1 MVAIAKAIGSDAR
14 IIILDEPTSALLPAE
29 VSILFGHMRRLASEG
44 HSFLYVSHRLA
55 EVFEI
60 ADRVTVLRDGRRA
73 GAWTREQMSRKTIIK
88 AIVGGDKP
96 WIDDADAGRAD
107 HGEPV
112 FVASAL
118 AGGRVRDLSFELR
131 SGEILGFAG
140 LPGSGAEEALDL
152 LFARSAASGGQLTAH
167 GKSLTLRSPRDAK
180 NAGIAL
186 VPKNRHA
193 ESLLSGASVRENISL
208 PNLDR
213 FVTDPV
219 ARFIRRSKERAE
231 GKEIATRLAIKM
243 SSIEASIDS
252 LSGGNQQ
259 KAILG
264 RWLAS
269 GAKIFMLNSPT
280 AAVDIGAKAD
290 IYNLIREIAAS
301 GAGVIF
307 TSTEVEE
314 FPRVCHRIIVFRD
327 GVVVGELA
335 GANATEANIMHLAVG
350 GEDER

>member
-1 MVAIAKAIGSDAR
+1 
-14 IIILDEPTSALLPAE
+14 
-29 VSILFGHMRRLASEG
+29 
-44 HSFLYVSHRLA
+44 
-55 EVFEI
+55 
-60 ADRVTVLRDGRRA
+60 
-73 GAWTREQMSRKTIIK
+73 MSRKTIIK

-96 WIDDADAGRAD
+96 WIDDTDGGRQD
-107 HGEPV
+107 LGEPV
-112 FVASAL
+112 FVANGL
-118 AGGRVRDLSFELR
+118 TGGRVRDLSFELR

-152 LFARSAASGGQLTAH
+152 LFARSAASGGQLRAQ
-167 GKSLTLRSPRDAK
+167 GKVLRLRSPRDAK

-208 PNLDR
+208 PNLHR

-219 ARFIRRSKERAE
+219 TRFIRRSKERTE

-243 SSIEASIDS
+243 SSIETSIDS

-259 KAILG
+259 KAILA

-269 GAKIFMLNSPT
+269 GAKIFLLNSPT

-314 FPRVCHRIIVFRD
+314 FPRVCHRVIVFRD
-327 GVVVGELA
+327 GVVVGELTGA
-335 GANATEANIMHLAVG
+335 GATEANIMHLAVG

>member
-1 MVAIAKAIGSDAR
+1 
-14 IIILDEPTSALLPAE
+14 
-29 VSILFGHMRRLASEG
+29 
-44 HSFLYVSHRLA
+44 
-55 EVFEI
+55 
-60 ADRVTVLRDGRRA
+60 VLR
-73 GAWTREQMSRKTIIK
+73 
-88 AIVGGDKP
+88 
-96 WIDDADAGRAD
+96 
-107 HGEPV
+107 
-112 FVASAL
+112 
-118 AGGRVRDLSFELR
+118 
-131 SGEILGFAG
+131 
-140 LPGSGAEEALDL
+140 
-152 LFARSAASGGQLTAH
+152 
-167 GKSLTLRSPRDAK
+167 LRSPRDAK

-208 PNLDR
+208 PNLHR

-219 ARFIRRSKERAE
+219 TRFIRRSKERTE

-243 SSIEASIDS
+243 SSIETSIDS

-259 KAILG
+259 KAILA

-269 GAKIFMLNSPT
+269 GAKIFLLNSPT

-314 FPRVCHRIIVFRD
+314 FPRVCHRVIVFRD
-327 GVVVGELA
+327 GVVVGELTGA
-335 GANATEANIMHLAVG
+335 GATEANIMHLAVG

>member
-1 MVAIAKAIGSDAR
+1 V
-14 IIILDEPTSALLPAE
+14 
-29 VSILFGHMRRLASEG
+29 
-44 HSFLYVSHRLA
+44 
-55 EVFEI
+55 
-60 ADRVTVLRDGRRA
+60 
-73 GAWTREQMSRKTIIK
+73 
-88 AIVGGDKP
+88 
-96 WIDDADAGRAD
+96 
-107 HGEPV
+107 
-112 FVASAL
+112 
-118 AGGRVRDLSFELR
+118 
-131 SGEILGFAG
+131 
-140 LPGSGAEEALDL
+140 
-152 LFARSAASGGQLTAH
+152 
-167 GKSLTLRSPRDAK
+167 LTLRSPRDAK

-193 ESLLSGASVRENISL
+193 ESMLSGASMRENISL
-208 PNLDR
+208 PNLHR

-243 SSIEASIDS
+243 SSIEAPIDS

-314 FPRVCHRIIVFRD
+314 FPRVCHRVIVFRD
-327 GVVVGELA
+327 GVVVGELTGA
-335 GANATEANIMHLAVG
+335 GATEANIMHFAVG